1 MLLHSFIASGLMG
14 LRFKTYALNLEYR
27 PISMQKTSIKSKI
40 TFQEKNSHPN
50 RGRNC
55 FNLKKKATNKNL
67 YHKSAQKYMGWKIR
81 N

>member
-40 TFQEKNSHPN
+40 TFQEKNSQPN

-55 FNLKKKATNKNL
+55 FNLKKKQQIKT
-67 YHKSAQKYMGWKIR
+67 YIIR
-81 N
+81 VHRNIWVEK